1 MNAAERLYAAAG
13 ETIAKFRMLEGA
25 KSVLCAFS
33 GGSDSVCLLDVMSRI
48 CLERG
53 IKLYAAHVNH
63 LIRGDEAFYD
73 ARFCFEFCESRGILL
88 FSGVFDVPAA
98 AKAAKQPLELAARE
112 IRYRYFESL
121 CRLWGIDK
129 VAAAHNADDNAET
142 LIFNLCRGASL
153 RGAGGIPPVRGNIIR
168 PLISCE
174 KSLILDCCAER
185 NLKYVTDSTNAETI
199 YTRNFIRSEIIPSM
213 KQVDPAAVAAISRFS
228 AYARRDD
235 EYLESLA
242 AAVPADAEVS
252 ELAALADPVLTR
264 WLRRSCLEAGAG
276 ELESRHIEAAADFIK
291 NSGSSPNAGDIGG
304 ISLPGRIRLDI
315 KRGRAVFSEDI
326 REKPEISYT
335 VPLREG
341 ENPIPPAGA
350 SIFIS
355 VFDEKYTERIPNIY
369 NNRLKTYL
377 DSDKI
382 KGELFAAP
390 RRPGDK
396 VKCLGMTKSL
406 AKLMSAAGMPE
417 NRRAAAPVI
426 RDEEGIVCVPELHIN
441 GRPLC
446 RDGLYLEKP
455 KNGCLLTAEYISN
468 ESPDTT

>member
-1 MNAAERLYAAAG
+1 MNSSAERLYTAAG
-13 ETIAKFRMLEGA
+13 ETIESFGMLKGA
-25 KSVLCAFS
+25 DSVLCALS
-33 GGSDSVCLLDVMSRI
+33 GGSDSVCLLDLMVRI
-48 CLERG
+48 CSERG

-73 ARFCFEFCESRGILL
+73 ARFCSELCESRGILL

-121 CRLWGIDK
+121 CRLWGIDRIA
-129 VAAAHNADDNAET
+129 VAHNAYDNAET

-168 PLISCE
+168 PLIGCE
-174 KSLILDCCAER
+174 KSLILDYCAEKS
-185 NLKYVTDSTNAETI
+185 LAYVTDSTNAETI
-199 YTRNFIRSEIIPSM
+199 YTRNFIRSEIIPAL
-213 KQVDPAAVAAISRFS
+213 KRVDPAAVAAISRFS

-242 AAVPADAEVS
+242 AALPADAQVS
-252 ELAALADPVLTR
+252 ELAALADPILTR
-264 WLRRSCLEAGAG
+264 WLRRRCLEAGAG
-276 ELESRHIEAAADFIK
+276 ELESRHIEAAAGFIK
-291 NSGSSPNAGDIGG
+291 SGVGAVDIGG

-326 REKPEISYT
+326 RQKPEISYNI
-335 VPLREG
+335 PLREG
-341 ENPIPPAGA
+341 ENPLPQAGA
-350 SIFIS
+350 SLFIS
-355 VFDEKYTERIPNIY
+355 IYYEKYTERIPNIY
-369 NNRLKTYL
+369 NNRLKAYL

-382 KGELFAAP
+382 KGQLFAAP
-390 RRPGDK
+390 RRPGEY
-396 VKCLGMTKSL
+396 VRCLGMTKSL
-406 AKLMSAAGMPE
+406 SKLMSAADMPPE
-417 NRRAAAPVI
+417 RRASAPVI

-446 RDGLYLEKP
+446 RDGLFLEKP
-455 KNGCLLTAEYISN
+455 KNGCLLIAEYISN
-468 ESPDTT
+468 ESPDIT